1 LRNDARTS
9 DERRTPMRKAVQA
22 NETPDDHP
30 AGAATHE
37 GTLSVGPGIPFVGN
51 LIRRARLRTR
61 KAVDKKVLE
70 GTISARARRQDPGSD
85 AARSSME
92 AGLTRGV
99 SLLFGE
105 FGSRR

>member
-1 LRNDARTS
+1 MRNTG
-9 DERRTPMRKAVQA
+9 QA
-22 NETPDDHP
+22 NETADDRL

-51 LIRRARLRTR
+51 LIRRARLWTR
-61 KAVDKKVLE
+61 KAVDKKDRE
-70 GTISARARRQDPGSD
+70 GTISARARRPDPGSD

-92 AGLTRGV
+92 AGLTRGASV
-99 SLLFGE
+99 LFGE

>member
-1 LRNDARTS
+1 
-9 DERRTPMRKAVQA
+9 MRKTVQA
-22 NETPDDHP
+22 NETPDDRP
-30 AGAATHE
+30 AGAATQE

-51 LIRRARLRTR
+51 LIRFVRLRSR

-70 GTISARARRQDPGSD
+70 GTISARARRQDPGFD
-85 AARSSME
+85 AVRPSME

-105 FGSRR
+105 FGGRR